1 MAKTTRSI
9 PPGNPGENDLLGQ
22 LENASKAFLSRRALL
37 AGASGAAA
45 ATMMGVEGAT
55 SAHAAAAAGKTVRWA
70 NWGLYLD
77 FDNKTKKY
85 PTLEAFQKATG
96 IRATYQEAIDD
107 NDTFTAKVAPQLRL
121 KKDIGYDIVTMT
133 EWKAAQWVASGF
145 VQKLDDAAVP
155 NKKNVQASLLNR
167 PFDVGRHYSLPWAGI
182 IAGIAWSK
190 SALPKGLKTLDD
202 LFAPANKGR
211 IEVLSE
217 MRDTIGLIMMWQGV
231 DISKS
236 FTDAQFQKAVDFL
249 QKKIKDGYIR
259 QVKGQSYAEDLISGD
274 AIAVI
279 GWSGDI
285 NQLNL
290 QNGNRFGFAVPESGG
305 TFSTDNL
312 MIASTSPN
320 KAAAEAL
327 INYYYDP
334 AVAAKVAN
342 YITYVCPVNGAKEAM
357 AKINPK
363 QVNNPLIFPTDAMW
377 KNLKVFRELNPTDT
391 AKYAKIFQKAIGNG

>member
-1 MAKTTRSI
+1 MAKITREI
-9 PPGNPGENDLLGQ
+9 PPGDNDLLGQ

-37 AGASGAAA
+37 AGAGGAAA
-45 ATMMGVEGAT
+45 ASMIGFEGAQ
-55 SAHAAAAAGKTVRWA
+55 SAQAAGGTVRWA

-85 PTLEAFQKATG
+85 PTLEAFKKKTG
-96 IRATYQEAIDD
+96 IKATYQEAIDD
-107 NDTFTAKVAPQLRL
+107 NDTFTAKVSPQLRL
-121 KKDIGYDIVTMT
+121 KKDIG
-133 EWKAAQWVASGF
+133 F
-145 VQKLDDAAVP
+145 VQKLDDSAVP
-155 NKKNVQASLLNR
+155 NKKNVLPSLLNR
-167 PFDVGRHYSLPWAGI
+167 PFDAGRHYSLPWAGI

-190 SALPKGLKTLDD
+190 SAIPKGLKTLDD

-217 MRDTIGLIMMWQGV
+217 MRDTIGLVMLWQGV
-231 DISKS
+231 DISKP
-236 FTDAQFQKAVDFL
+236 FTDTQYQKAVDFI

-274 AIAVI
+274 AVAVI

-312 MIASTSPN
+312 MIPSTSPN
-320 KAAAEAL
+320 KKAAEAL

-334 AVAAKVAN
+334 VVAATVAN
-342 YITYVCPVNGAKEAM
+342 YITYICPVAGAQAAM

-377 KNLKVFRELNPTDT
+377 KNLKVFRELNPAET
-391 AKYAKIFQKAIGNG
+391 AKYAKSFQKAIGNG

>member
-96 IRATYQEAIDD
+96 IKATYQEAIDD

-121 KKDIGYDIVTMT
+121 KKDIGYDVVTMT